1 MNGFVV
7 AGEDKDDGKGSTA
20 YNRYL
25 GDPDM
30 KPNPCLGP
38 LAKGPF
44 YAIRLYPGDIGA
56 SVGLPIDPQ
65 ARVVTPEGHA
75 ISGLFAC
82 GNDAGSIMGGTYPG
96 AGITL
101 GPALTFGYIAAHS
114 AAEKPLAGS

>member
-7 AGEDKDDGKGSTA
+7 AGEDKDYGKGS
-20 YNRYL
+20 RYL

-114 AAEKPLAGS
+114 AA